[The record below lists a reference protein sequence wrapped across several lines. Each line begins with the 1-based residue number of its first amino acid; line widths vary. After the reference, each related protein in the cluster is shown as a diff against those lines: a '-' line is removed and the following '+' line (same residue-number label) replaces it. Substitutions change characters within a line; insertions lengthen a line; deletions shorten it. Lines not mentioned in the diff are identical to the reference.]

1 MTKGIGD
8 LQKRLMLT
16 ILLVAIFR
24 FGVHI
29 PVPGVDGRL
38 VSSFFDSQKGILGL
52 FNTFSG
58 GALNQFSIF
67 ALGIT
72 PYISSSIIFQLLG
85 SVVPYLES
93 LKKEGEIGR
102 KKITQFTRYGTV
114 VLAIFQ
120 GLAIGSWL
128 LKQSIDGNPLVRA
141 SEVGFLSFEIFS
153 VVTLVA
159 GTCFVMWL
167 GEQIADR
174 GLSEGSSII
183 IFAGIAANIPSGALK
198 LFGLYQQNSI
208 RFAEFALILALVILV
223 VGSIIF
229 LEIAQRKI
237 PIHSSRGTAEVGPI
251 GSYLPFKI
259 NLSGV
264 IPPIFA
270 SSLLIFPATVA
281 GFLKVPF
288 LKEMANFLSPGAMLY
303 NLAFVLLITFFCF
316 FYTEVVMNPQDL
328 ADNLKKG
335 GKFVP
340 GIRAGN
346 STVEYLSMVMER
358 MNWLGAVYLS
368 CVSVLPG
375 ILIERLHVP
384 FYFGGTSLLILV
396 GVSISVIQQFQTAVM
411 SQKYEGL
418 LAAARQGKARVRF

>member
-1 MTKGIGD
+1 MTRGVGD

-16 ILLVAIFR
+16 VVLVAIFR

-29 PVPGVDGRL
+29 PVPGVDGKL
-38 VSSFFDSQKGILGL
+38 VSSFFESQKGILGL

-85 SVVPYLES
+85 SVVPYLEG

-102 KKITQFTRYGTV
+102 KKITQLTRYGTV
-114 VLAIFQ
+114 VLAVFQ
-120 GLAIGSWL
+120 GFAIGSWL
-128 LKQSIDGNPLVRA
+128 LKQSIDGSPLVR
-141 SEVGFLSFEIFS
+141 SSQVGFVSFELFA

-183 IFAGIAANIPSGALK
+183 IFAGIAANIPSGAIK
-198 LFGLYQQNSI
+198 LLNLYQHNALRLI
-208 RFAEFALILALVILV
+208 EFALILTLVILV
-223 VGSIIF
+223 IGAIIF

-237 PIHSSRGTAEVGPI
+237 PIHSSRGAAEIGPI

-281 GFLKVPF
+281 SFLRAPF
-288 LKEMANFLSPGAMLY
+288 LKEVAGLLSPGAMLY
-303 NLAFVLLITFFCF
+303 NLAFVLLIGFFCF

-335 GKFVP
+335 GKFIP

-346 STVEYLSMVMER
+346 STIEYLSIVMER
-358 MNWLGAVYLS
+358 MNWLGAFYLS
-368 CVSVLPG
+368 CISVLPG
-375 ILIERLHVP
+375 VLIERLHVP

-418 LAAARQGKARVRF
+418 LAAARHGRARVRF